1 MIFGGAR
8 YGPKEKRAGF
18 QEGEMGRRP
27 ANVRSS
33 RSTKEGEGMWHR
45 LALMAAI
52 MHLRKPL
59 YITQMSDFLKVFN
72 LSAFQLLG
80 FANRSLAKC

>member
-1 MIFGGAR
+1 
-8 YGPKEKRAGF
+8 
-18 QEGEMGRRP
+18 MGRRP

-72 LSAFQLLG
+72 LSALQLVSISATRLRQPKPCEMLTSRLLK
-80 FANRSLAKC
+80 AAC